1 MLERLLLAWLLLLSL
16 VAVRWPTVAGSSA
29 PDPFLLSK
37 PWLGWLVALI
47 MFSIGAILAVDEVKT
62 VLKRWPL
69 ILGGTAVQYL
79 SMPALAWMMTLLV
92 QLDPEIELGMILVG
106 CVPGAM
112 ASNVLTLT
120 ARGNVSY
127 SVGLTT
133 TATLL
138 SPVVVPLALLVIL
151 RQTASP
157 QLLLGSARL
166 LAIQVVAPTIIG
178 FTLSRV
184 SSRFERGASRAAPTV
199 ANLTILWVIAVV
211 VALNRRNL
219 QDLSAQLVMPLLAL
233 NLLGYAA
240 GELGGR
246 LLRLDVGMRRALMLE
261 VGMQNAGAGAA
272 LATVLFPDQP
282 GVALPCG
289 LFAFGCMLTGTMLA
303 QVLGMFPP
311 RSDGSRDG
319 TDEDQPSA
327 ESLSRPD

>member
-16 VAVRWPTVAGSSA
+16 VAVRWPTVVGSSA

-92 QLDPEIELGMILVG
+92 HLDPEVELGMILVG

-166 LAIQVVAPTIIG
+166 LAIQVVAPTILG

-184 SSRFERGASRAAPTV
+184 SLRFERGASHAAPTI

-219 QDLSAQLVMPLLAL
+219 QDLSAQLVIPLLAL

-246 LLRLDVGMRRALMLE
+246 LLRLDAGMRRALMLE
-261 VGMQNAGAGAA
+261 VGMQNCGLG
-272 LATVLFPDQP
+272 TVLVLQLYPSSEYAAAAIP
-282 GVALPCG
+282 TA
-289 LFAFGCMLTGTMLA
+289 AYTFGCMLTGTILA
-303 QVLGMFPP
+303 NWWSTRPIDDP
-311 RSDGSRDG
+311 RTLIEPGPSE
-319 TDEDQPSA
+319 DESA
-327 ESLSRPD
+327 